1 MPAMFHWNME
11 ILQGKSFAQ
20 RAKEC
25 RRVAKVCPKHLRESY
40 LEMAAE
46 YEGLANQD
54 EQQAQGERSRPRHGP
69 K

>member
-1 MPAMFHWNME
+1 MPETFHWNMQL
-11 ILQGKSFAQ
+11 LQGKTNAE

-25 RRVAKVCPKHLRESY
+25 RRVAEVCPEHLRESY

-46 YEGLANQD
+46 YERLAK
-54 EQQAQGERSRPRHGP
+54 EAE